1 MSETTP
7 TASQKITGRERNCTQ
22 CGTTYRAQRSTSSY
36 CSTSCRQKGARGT
49 PRKAQNPTQWSPITK
64 ALSKV
69 GYVGI
74 SGPVSSRHKGVTTF
88 SLTVPHEHAFS
99 ELAYHFNRRGWGS
112 VSREEF
118 SEALRIDGIEPFYA
132 LSPEALAAK
141 QWRDRDSQRLRRQS

>member
-1 MSETTP
+1 MTQDIT
-7 TASQKITGRERNCTQ
+7 TASPSTIGRERTCTQ
-22 CGTTYRAQRSTSSY
+22 CATTYRALRNTSTY

-49 PRKAQNPTQWSPITK
+49 LRKAQNSTQWSPITK
-64 ALSKV
+64 ALHKV

-74 SGPVSSRHKGVTTF
+74 SGPVSSRSKGATTF

-99 ELAYHFNRRGWGS
+99 ELSDHFNRSGWGS

-118 SEALRIDGIEPFYA
+118 SEALRADGIEPFYA

-141 QWRDRDSQRLRRQS
+141 QWRDKMAQREKRQF